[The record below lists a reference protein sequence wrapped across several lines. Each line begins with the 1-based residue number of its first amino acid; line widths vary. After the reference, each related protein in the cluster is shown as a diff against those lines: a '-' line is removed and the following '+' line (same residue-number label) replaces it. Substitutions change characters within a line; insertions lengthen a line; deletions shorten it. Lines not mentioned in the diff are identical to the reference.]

1 MRPLVSASGVALALL
16 LASSSAQAIERQHH
30 FGIGAGLSLLKIDDK
45 PTLDVGGGLGVHY
58 AYGVTDQFNFM
69 VEGTSSLVA
78 RNVTET
84 TPTTRPSTVESLAF
98 GGSYVLDVLRWV
110 PYVGILA
117 SGYAMTGGSLTR
129 TNYLAGIQ
137 VAAGLDYQVTRS
149 IAVGLA
155 IRQHMLFSDISTYP
169 TYTQVFLRTEY
180 MWGW

>member
-1 MRPLVSASGVALALL
+1 MKKLAHVAPLALAITF
-16 LASSSAQAIERQHH
+16 ASTQAAAIERQHH
-30 FGIGAGLSLLKIDDK
+30 LGVGAGLSLLKIDDK

-69 VEGTSSLVA
+69 LEGTSSLVA

-84 TPTTRPSTVESLAF
+84 TPTTRPSTVESVAF

-117 SGYAMTGGSLTR
+117 SGYGLTGGSLRQTK
-129 TNYLAGIQ
+129 YIAGIQ
-137 VAAGLDYQVTRS
+137 IAVGLDYQLTRS
-149 IAVGLA
+149 LAVGVA
-155 IRQHMLFSDISTYP
+155 IRQHMLLSDASTYP
-169 TYTQVFLRTEY
+169 TYTQAFLRTEY